1 MNSSRGTERRII
13 IAIGYVVGNR
23 LQPRSTLPL
32 FDSDQNNQV
41 RPLVIFQGPSIWNS
55 IDEDI
60 KSSSLSL
67 FKKKVKPPLIE
78 DY

>member
-67 FKKKVKPPLIE
+67 FKKKVKPPLIK